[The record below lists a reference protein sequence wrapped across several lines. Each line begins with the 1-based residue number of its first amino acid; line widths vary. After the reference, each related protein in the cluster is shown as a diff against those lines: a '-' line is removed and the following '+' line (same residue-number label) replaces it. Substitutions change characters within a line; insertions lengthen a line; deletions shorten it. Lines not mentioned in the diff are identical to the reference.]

1 MVSAVNYSTL
11 PCRIKVTHPWVRMF
25 KKEKKT
31 LFMKTGSGSDLTQ
44 RLDWVGQNVHSG
56 FSVTSYGRNPGEL
69 FGQPNSF
76 LTVA

>member
-1 MVSAVNYSTL
+1 
-11 PCRIKVTHPWVRMF
+11 
-25 KKEKKT
+25 
-31 LFMKTGSGSDLTQ
+31 MKTGSGSDLTQ

-69 FGQPNSF
+69 FGQSNSF